1 MIEKNAFSIIFGIF
15 MLITCRDVFY
25 GHNGHETEPNSP
37 KPTTPSEH
45 AHPYLKPNHQQDDPT
60 LTPGG
65 PPQPNIA
72 SITGIPTI
80 RIQYCHSCGYR
91 QAFDGI
97 SKMLQTQ
104 FPEIKVIGEVH
115 QPGWLRSQIVNLL
128 FITKLAVI
136 AMIYMDINPFIYL
149 QMETPRIWSYMSQ
162 NKVTSTLFILFIG
175 NTIDGNMMSTGA
187 FEVFYNDMP
196 IWSKLQTG
204 RMPDLPEL
212 FQIVQ
217 YQTSL
222 GRKTKVGEFMATG

>member
-1 MIEKNAFSIIFGIF
+1 MLLNMFEKNAFTIIFGIF

-25 GHNGHETEPNSP
+25 GHSGHEAEPNSA
-37 KPTTPSEH
+37 KPTATSEH
-45 AHPYLKPNHQQDDPT
+45 IHSQHEAPLSTSGGVSMPNM
-60 LTPGG
+60 
-65 PPQPNIA
+65 A
-72 SITGIPTI
+72 SIPGIPTI
-80 RIQYCHSCGYR
+80 RIQYCQSCGYR

-104 FPEIKVIGEVH
+104 FPEISVIGEVH

-128 FITKLAVI
+128 FIAKLAII
-136 AMIYMDINPFIYL
+136 AMIYMDINPFTYL

-196 IWSKLQTG
+196 IWSKIQTG
-204 RMPDLPEL
+204 RMPDLSEL

-217 YQTSL
+217 SHTSL
-222 GRKTKVGEFMATG
+222 GRKTKIGEFMAAG